1 MSLIKELA
9 DALGGKSVCVISI
22 TGAGGK
28 TTALSCLAREYAK
41 RNLSVL
47 ITTTTKFQGP
57 KQFDYGLDHA
67 FTEESDVLLHDPV
80 KGEIVY
86 FASKSVLDMK
96 KYVAPRPE
104 ILSLLIPRYDVT
116 VIEADGARTLPLKLH
131 TERDPVIIP
140 ETTATLAVMGASAY
154 LDRADNS
161 CFGLEGDGI
170 ADIGFYQSLIDNP
183 EGVLKRA
190 VGKKLILINQCD
202 SVSDVSVFDALRAS
216 CPIIKGS
223 LQKDLVYV

>member
-1 MSLIKELA
+1 
-9 DALGGKSVCVISI
+9 
-22 TGAGGK
+22 
-28 TTALSCLAREYAK
+28 
-41 RNLSVL
+41 
-47 ITTTTKFQGP
+47 
-57 KQFDYGLDHA
+57 
-67 FTEESDVLLHDPV
+67 
-80 KGEIVY
+80 
-86 FASKSVLDMK
+86 
-96 KYVAPRPE
+96 
-104 ILSLLIPRYDVT
+104 DVT

-170 ADIGFYQSLIDNP
+170 ADIAFYQSLIDNP

-202 SVSDVSVFDALRAS
+202 SVSDVSVFDALRSS